1 MAINLPIVT
10 KFDAKGIK
18 SAEDS
23 LKKFGRAAGAAAA
36 AATAAVA
43 GIAAASVKEFAK
55 FDSALNKSISIMGN
69 VGDSLQ
75 EDMAKT
81 AREVAKSTTFSA
93 EEAAEAY
100 FFLASAGLDAEQQI
114 AAMPQVAKFAQ
125 AGMFDMALATDLATD
140 AQSALGLASDDAS
153 ENLDNLTRV
162 TDVFVKANTLANTSV
177 EQLATAF
184 TSKAGTALKTVGK
197 DVEEGA
203 AALAVFA
210 DQGIKGERAGTL
222 LTNTIFGLTDAV
234 DRAPAILEEMNVQ
247 VFDAEGNFNN
257 FAVIA
262 EQLGTALDGM
272 STEAQIAQLSQL
284 GLTKQAREGVLALVG
299 QEDSLRGYESAL
311 RDAGGTAE
319 EVANNQLKTME
330 AQFELLKSEVA
341 DVGIEIGSELAPVL
355 LELFEQL
362 KPIIQ
367 NAAPAFIAF
376 FQNLAPVIANAVSF
390 FTEQFIPAMQDLF
403 KAISDNR
410 EIIGFFVVT
419 LGTLLVATQA
429 IITAVKTATAVQAI
443 YNAIIAANPIGL
455 IITALAV
462 FAAAVIYLATQTTF
476 FQDAWTKMTEIASEA
491 FRIFGETF
499 KAIGETLVNFFS
511 GLVENIS
518 ESWNRMTDGIG
529 KAIEAAGKFIKGIWD
544 GLVEGI
550 NTGIENI
557 GSFFETTFN
566 GVTNFFR
573 GVINGYISMFE
584 SFFNFVIGGA
594 NGLIRALNRIRVS
607 IPSTPFTP
615 GFSIGVSLPTLDRL
629 SIPRLAEGGIVMPT
643 PGGILANIGE
653 GGQPEAVIPL
663 DRFGSMGSTTNNIE
677 INVTAGAGTDPVSV
691 GRAVVDAIKRYES
704 TNGKVFASA

>member
-10 KFDAKGIK
+10 KFDSKGIRG
-18 SAEDS
+18 AEAS
-23 LKKFGRAAGAAAA
+23 LKKFGKAAGVAAA

-43 GIAAASVKEFAK
+43 GIAAASVREFAK

-69 VGDSLQ
+69 VSDTLQ
-75 EDMAKT
+75 EDMANT

-114 AAMPQVAKFAQ
+114 SAMPQVAKFAQ

-140 AQSALGLASDDAS
+140 AQSALGLASDDAA

-162 TDVFVKANTLANTSV
+162 TDVFVKANNLANTSV
-177 EQLATAF
+177 EQIATAF
-184 TSKAGTALKTVGK
+184 TSKAGAAIKTVGK
-197 DVEEGA
+197 DIEEGA

-210 DQGIKGERAGTL
+210 NQGIKGERAGTL
-222 LTNTIFGLTDAV
+222 LTNTIFGLTENAEKNADV
-234 DRAPAILEEMNVQ
+234 FKQLGIE
-247 VFDAEGNFNN
+247 VFDSEENVRN
-257 FAVIA
+257 FADIA
-262 EQLGTALDGM
+262 DDLGQAFNGM
-272 STEAQIAQLSQL
+272 TQQTKLATIDSL
-284 GLTKQAREGVLALVG
+284 GFTKQTREGVLALTG
-299 QEDSLRGYESAL
+299 QGEAL
-311 RDAGGTAE
+311 RSMQTDLRNAGGAAE
-319 EVANNQLKTME
+319 EVANKQLETME
-330 AQFELLKSEVA
+330 AQFALLGSQVA
-341 DVGIEIGSELAPVL
+341 DVGISIGHELAPIL
-355 LELFEQL
+355 LELFEKI
-362 KPIIQ
+362 KPIIDE
-367 NAAPAFIAF
+367 AAPAFIQF
-376 FQNLAPVIANAVSF
+376 FKNLAPVIGNAVAF
-390 FTEQFIPAMQDLF
+390 IVDDFIPTMQNVF

-410 EIIGFFVVT
+410 EIIGFFVVV
-419 LGTLLVATQA
+419 LGTFLITVQT
-429 IITAVKTATAVQAI
+429 IITAVKAFTAAQLIFNTVM
-443 YNAIIAANPIGL
+443 AANPIG
-455 IITALAV
+455 IVITAVAI
-462 FAAAVIYLATQTTF
+462 FTAAVIYLATQTTF
-476 FQDAWTKMTEIASEA
+476 FQDAWTTMTEIASEA
-491 FRIFGETF
+491 WRIFGEIFT
-499 KAIGETLVNFFS
+499 AIGEGLVNFFS

-529 KAIEAAGKFIKGIWD
+529 KAIEAAGKFIKRIWD

-607 IPSTPFTP
+607 IPATPFTP
-615 GFSIGVSLPTLDRL
+615 GFTIGVNLPLLDQL

-653 GGQPEAVIPL
+653 GGQPEAVVPL

-677 INVTAGAGTDPVSV
+677 ITVNAGAGTDPVSV

-704 TNGKVFASA
+704 TNGKVFAAA

>member
-10 KFDAKGIK
+10 KFDSKGIRG
-18 SAEDS
+18 AEAS
-23 LKKFGRAAGAAAA
+23 LKKFGKAAGVAAA

-43 GIAAASVKEFAK
+43 GIAAASVREFAK

-69 VGDSLQ
+69 VSDTLQ
-75 EDMAKT
+75 EDMANT

-114 AAMPQVAKFAQ
+114 SAMPQVAKFAQ

-140 AQSALGLASDDAS
+140 AQSALGLASDDAA

-162 TDVFVKANTLANTSV
+162 TDVFVKANNLANTSV
-177 EQLATAF
+177 EQIATAF
-184 TSKAGTALKTVGK
+184 TSKAGAAIKTVGK
-197 DVEEGA
+197 DIEEGA

-210 DQGIKGERAGTL
+210 NQGIKGERAGTL
-222 LTNTIFGLTDAV
+222 LTNTIFGLTENAEKNADV
-234 DRAPAILEEMNVQ
+234 FKQLGIE
-247 VFDAEGNFNN
+247 VFDSEENVRN
-257 FAVIA
+257 FADIA
-262 EQLGTALDGM
+262 DDLGQAFNGM
-272 STEAQIAQLSQL
+272 TQQTKLATIDSL
-284 GLTKQAREGVLALVG
+284 GFTKQTREGVLALTG
-299 QEDSLRGYESAL
+299 QGEAL
-311 RDAGGTAE
+311 RSMQTDLRNAGGAAE
-319 EVANNQLKTME
+319 EVANKQLETME
-330 AQFELLKSEVA
+330 AQFALLGSQVA
-341 DVGIEIGSELAPVL
+341 DVGISIGHELAPIL
-355 LELFEQL
+355 LELFEKI
-362 KPIIQ
+362 KPIIDE
-367 NAAPAFIAF
+367 AAPAFIQF
-376 FQNLAPVIANAVSF
+376 FKNLAPVIGNAVAF
-390 FTEQFIPAMQDLF
+390 IVDDFIPTMQNVF

-410 EIIGFFVVT
+410 EIIGFFVVV
-419 LGTLLVATQA
+419 LGTFLITVQT
-429 IITAVKTATAVQAI
+429 IITAVKAFTAAQLIFNTVM
-443 YNAIIAANPIGL
+443 AANPIG
-455 IITALAV
+455 IVITAVAI
-462 FAAAVIYLATQTTF
+462 FTAAVIYLATQTTF
-476 FQDAWTKMTEIASEA
+476 FQDAWTTMTEIASEA
-491 FRIFGETF
+491 WRIFGEIFT
-499 KAIGETLVNFFS
+499 AIGEGLVNFFS

-529 KAIEAAGKFIKGIWD
+529 KAIEAAGKFIKRIWD

-607 IPSTPFTP
+607 IPATPFTP
-615 GFSIGVSLPTLDRL
+615 GFTIGVNLPLLDQL

-653 GGQPEAVIPL
+653 GGQPEAVVPL

-677 INVTAGAGTDPVSV
+677 ITVNAGAGTDPVSV

-704 TNGKVFASA
+704 TNRKVFAAA